1 VARARKGIGGSLVA
15 GIAAL
20 ALAPGSAVATGVDQ
34 TCLLPLTK
42 FDPATV
48 NIAYPD
54 QAAVY
59 YSGGYAAVP
68 GTRIRITGRFPHAR
82 YMSFNVY
89 DNIQRPLDA
98 LADVELRPDAG
109 SSNPFTRG
117 ADRTAKK
124 RSYTA
129 FIDFGPIPKKRARN
143 TLYSGSG
150 QGGTPNFDGTF
161 IYRVY
166 VPDRGLDEAGGTG
179 VPTVTLESTSSGQ
192 SPPPSACSN
201 FAKPSGAGVN
211 KQVAASNGLPV
222 ATPSPGRNPPVW
234 RKFVNLPRSFAETI
248 LDNQYTDPARMS
260 YESSAAYDLGGKGGF
275 LSNIHNAY
283 LYTPIAKDNGLV
295 LATRM
300 RAPTFPNTR
309 PPALRMPG
317 GQLRYFS
324 LCQNESQTQRF
335 IACATDDQTTVNR
348 DGFMN
353 YVVSTP
359 GDRPANARPA
369 CGVTWIPWGPQAGG
383 ALIYRHML
391 PDPKFARAIQRVP
404 AQGKERQVMGD
415 YFPVSRY
422 FAGKAAFEK
431 LGCAQLRGS
440 NPVAMAVCRDR
451 TAPRSSI
458 SHQHPD
464 DAARGRFSGRSID
477 RGCAGGPHVAS
488 RAGRVTAVSVS
499 VARVEG
505 GGRCRF
511 ARRDASLGPPQS
523 CGRRVYLDARLG
535 RVGGDGKAAWSL
547 GLARALPAGR
557 YVALVR
563 ARDGAGNL
571 ERPTRRTNRADF
583 TVG

>member
-1 VARARKGIGGSLVA
+1 VATIFAVGAAAVGLAPVSAGGA
-15 GIAAL
+15 GI
-20 ALAPGSAVATGVDQ
+20 DE
-34 TCLLPLTK
+34 TCALPLTK

-48 NIAYPD
+48 NVAYPD

-98 LADVELRPDAG
+98 LADVELKPDRG
-109 SSNPFTRG
+109 NSNPFLKG
-117 ADRTAKK
+117 AARTVKR

-143 TLYSGSG
+143 TLYTGTG

-166 VPDRGLDEAGGTG
+166 VPDRGRDESGGVG
-179 VPTVTLESTSSGQ
+179 VPTVTLESTTSGQ
-192 SPPPSACSN
+192 SPPPSACTN
-201 FAKPSGAGVN
+201 FAKPSGASVN
-211 KQVAASNGLPV
+211 NQVAASNGLPV
-222 ATPSPGRNPPVW
+222 AQPSPGRSPPVW

-248 LDNQYTDPARMS
+248 LDNPYTDPFRMA
-260 YESSAAYDLGGKGGF
+260 YEASAAYDLGGSGGF
-275 LSNIHNAY
+275 LSNLHNAY

-324 LCQNESQTQRF
+324 LCQNETQTQRF
-335 IACATDDQTTVNR
+335 IACKTDDQTTINP

-359 GDRPANARPA
+359 AERPANARPQ

-383 ALIYRHML
+383 VLIYRHML
-391 PDPKFARAIQRVP
+391 PNPSFAHAIQRVP
-404 AQGKERQVMGD
+404 AQGKEKQVMGA

-422 FAGKAAFEK
+422 YADKAAFEK

-440 NPVAMAVCRDR
+440 NPAAFGSCRDR
-451 TAPRSSI
+451 SAPRSSI
-458 SHQHPD
+458 GHSD
-464 DAARGRFSGRSID
+464 SETGERGRFKGHAFD
-477 RGCAGGPHVAS
+477 RGCKGGPRSRS
-488 RAGRVTAVSVS
+488 RAGRVSAVFVS
-499 VARVEG
+499 IARLEG
-505 GGRCRF
+505 SGRCRF
-511 ARRDASLGPPQS
+511 ARRDGSLGPSPR
-523 CGRRVYLDARLG
+523 CGRRAYLKARLG
-535 RVGGDGKAAWSL
+535 RTRRHGKISWSL
-547 GLARALPAGR
+547 QLTGELPPGR

-563 ARDGAGNL
+563 ARDAAGNVDGSPATDDWKVKKK
-571 ERPTRRTNRADF
+571 RKR
-583 TVG
+583 